1 MSRYFSYF
9 PKFLYSVNDNQ
20 SIEYVTNILT
30 RIKFDENIKNQSTL
44 YYTYTINE
52 GERPDTLAHKIY
64 RDEEKHWIILL
75 MNDIID
81 IKSQWPLSYTE
92 FNSFII
98 DKYGSIQTAMTT
110 NHSYEKTLRYTIEN
124 SDDTYREE
132 TITITLSEYNSLTP
146 GIESFSLGNGKS
158 YTVNTTKKQKT
169 KYDYENEL
177 NEGKRNIK
185 ILKPEYMNNVM
196 RNMQSLLNGQ

>member
-9 PKFLYSVNDNQ
+9 PKVLYSVNDNQ

-30 RIKFDENIKNQSTL
+30 RIKFDDNVKNQTTA
-44 YYTYTINE
+44 YYNYTIND

-64 RDEEKHWIILL
+64 GDEEKHWMILL

-98 DKYGSIQTAMTT
+98 EKYGSASTAMAT
-110 NHSYEKTLRYTIEN
+110 NHSYEKILRYTIQN
-124 SDDTYREE
+124 SNDTYREE
-132 TITITLSEYNSLTP
+132 TITITLSEYNSLST
-146 GIESFSLGNGKS
+146 GIETFTLANG
-158 YTVNTTKKQKT
+158 TAFTINTTKKQKT

-177 NEGKRNIK
+177 NESKRIIK
-185 ILKPEYMNNVM
+185 ILKAEYMNNVM
-196 RNMQSLLNGQ
+196 RNMQSLLNG

>member
-9 PKFLYSVNDNQ
+9 PKVLYSVNDNQ
-20 SIEYVTNILT
+20 SIEYVTNILS
-30 RIKFDENIKNQSTL
+30 RIKFDDNIKKQSTL
-44 YYTYTINE
+44 YYTYAIKD

-64 RDEEKHWIILL
+64 GDEEKHWMILL

-81 IKSQWPLSYTE
+81 IKSQWPLSYAE

-98 DKYGSIQTAMTT
+98 EKYGSASTAMAT
-110 NHSYEKTLRYTIEN
+110 NHSYEKTLTYVIEN
-124 SDDTYREE
+124 SNDTYREE
-132 TITITLSEYNSLTP
+132 TITITLSEYNSLSI
-146 GIESFSLGNGKS
+146 GIQNFTLGDGQTFSI
-158 YTVNTTKKQKT
+158 NTTKKQKT

-177 NEGKRNIK
+177 NDSKRIIK

-196 RNMQSLLNGQ
+196 RNMQSLLNG

>member
-20 SIEYVTNILT
+20 SVEYVTNILT
-30 RIKFDENIKNQSTL
+30 RIKFDDNVKNQSTT
-44 YYTYTINE
+44 YYNYTITD

-64 RDEEKHWIILL
+64 GDEEKHWMILL

-98 DKYGSIQTAMTT
+98 EKYGSASTAMAT
-110 NHSYEKTLRYTIEN
+110 NHSYEKTLKYTIAN

-132 TITITLSEYNSLTP
+132 TITITLSEYNSLTT
-146 GIESFSLGNGKS
+146 GIQSFSFGTGKS
-158 YTVNTTKKQKT
+158 FSINTTKKQKT
-169 KYDYENEL
+169 KYEYEDEL
-177 NEGKRNIK
+177 NDSKRIIK

-196 RNMQSLLNGQ
+196 RNMQSILNG